1 MKRAVAFLL
10 LTALMLCFCACEPKE
25 KFGIA
30 FICGPVGAEERFEGQ
45 AIKTAISNYCT
56 EQNIPYFEYIS
67 DGTEGFYEKAVA
79 DAAKNCNIVV
89 CDSKSSAALASKS
102 SSYDTSFLFV
112 NYSGDAASNARCV
125 SICEEDAA
133 FLAGYAAVMDG
144 NDSLAFLGGEK
155 SEISRRYLNGFIQG
169 VNAAAGDK
177 NIAVTYYFTG
187 SDEATD
193 EAKEI
198 AQDIFIDGCD
208 IIFVSGG
215 MIYKSAV
222 QAANVTKKFLIGG
235 EMDQA
240 GESERFV
247 TTAMKN
253 YSDMIPAEL
262 NEFFKEKAWS
272 TDFSGRSVLYR
283 YSHGAVGLPEYAG
296 AFRFK
301 QYTVESYAELKALLD
316 SGALN
321 VNRGT
326 DVPTVNANVT
336 VTEYIPEVET
346 ENSETSIES
355 SAS

>member
-10 LTALMLCFCACEPKE
+10 LTALMLCFCACEAKE
-25 KFGIA
+25 KNGIA
-30 FICGPVGAEERFEGQ
+30 FICGESGVEERFEGQ
-45 AIKTAISNYCT
+45 AIKTAVYNYCT

-67 DGTEGFYEKAVA
+67 DGTEGFYAKAA
-79 DAAKNCNIVV
+79 ASAAKNCNIVV
-89 CDSKSSAALASKS
+89 CDSKASAVLSSDSG
-102 SSYDTSFLFV
+102 SYDTSFLFV
-112 NYSGDAASNARCV
+112 NHSGNAASNARCV

-155 SEISRRYLNGFIQG
+155 SEISLRYMNGFIQG

-177 NIAVTYYFTG
+177 NITVTYYFSG
-187 SDEATD
+187 SDEASD
-193 EAKEI
+193 ETKDI

-262 NEFFKEKAWS
+262 NEFFKAKAWS
-272 TDFSGRSVLYR
+272 ADFSGKSVLYR

-301 QYTVESYAELKALLD
+301 QCTAESYAELKALLD
-316 SGALN
+316 SGTLK
-321 VNRGT
+321 VTRGT
-326 DVPTVNANVT
+326 SVPTVSQNVT
-336 VTEYIPEVET
+336 VTEYTPEVET
-346 ENSETSIES
+346 EASDTSS
-355 SAS
+355 VSG